1 MSFLPEG
8 DPLFAYTHPLR
19 SRYGETDK
27 MGYVYYGRYLEYFEN
42 ARTEWLRA
50 AGLPYAE
57 MEENGIM
64 LPVTKASLEYR
75 RPVFYDQLM
84 HIRVLVYKIPDSR
97 LETWYEVINT
107 VTGKPTTYG
116 FVELC
121 FVSAETRKPMKTP
134 ELFLEAIE
142 KYRYNPGQPGV
153 SV

>member
-1 MSFLPEG
+1 MSFLPNQE
-8 DPLFAYTHPLR
+8 PLYRYVHPLR

-42 ARTEWLRA
+42 ARTEMLRSV
-50 AGLPYAE
+50 GLPYAR
-57 MEENGIM
+57 MEEEGVM

-84 HIRVLVYKIPDSR
+84 HIHVLLYKLPDSR

-107 VTGKPTTYG
+107 ETGKTTTYG

-121 FVSAETRKPMKTP
+121 FVSAETRKPIKAPQT
-134 ELFLEAIE
+134 FLDAMERLRSA
-142 KYRYNPGQPGV
+142 KV
-153 SV
+153 